1 MDPIQNF
8 LKKPLEDKVEVISI
22 AIFVFI
28 ILILLLKG
36 DIFAEIVH
44 RYGMLGLLVA
54 AFFSS
59 TVIVTFPIE
68 GIFPF
73 LIEYGTDP
81 ITLVVVAAFGSLIG
95 TWMNYGIGVWGAHLI
110 ARKIG
115 HAKLERAKKL
125 MDKYGWVGLLIL
137 VGLPIPAFPVD
148 PLTIVPGILRMNP
161 LEFTIAVFVGKIIHY
176 GILVA
181 AIIGLVRFF

>member
-1 MDPIQNF
+1 MDPIQDF
-8 LKKPLEDKVEVISI
+8 LKKPIEDKIEAISLI
-22 AIFVFI
+22 IFVFI

-44 RYGMLGLLVA
+44 KYGMLGLLVA

-81 ITLVVVAAFGSLIG
+81 IALVVVAAFGSLIG

-115 HAKLERAKKL
+115 HTQLERAKAL
-125 MDKYGWVGLLIL
+125 MDKYGWVGLLVL

-161 LEFTIAVFVGKIIHY
+161 LEFTIAVFVGKLIRY
-176 GILVA
+176 GIMVA
-181 AIIGLVRFF
+181 AIIGLISVF